1 MKEAPWER
9 LSQAETTAAM
19 FRAQYEALR
28 REIPT
33 RMQQNERMQK
43 TVLDFQLQ
51 LRENGKE
58 IAEANKQAS
67 IATIKYDSLKR
78 IF

>member
-1 MKEAPWER
+1 
-9 LSQAETTAAM
+9 
-19 FRAQYEALR
+19 
-28 REIPT
+28 
-33 RMQQNERMQK
+33 MQQNERMQK

-67 IATIKYDSLKR
+67 VATIKYDSLKR